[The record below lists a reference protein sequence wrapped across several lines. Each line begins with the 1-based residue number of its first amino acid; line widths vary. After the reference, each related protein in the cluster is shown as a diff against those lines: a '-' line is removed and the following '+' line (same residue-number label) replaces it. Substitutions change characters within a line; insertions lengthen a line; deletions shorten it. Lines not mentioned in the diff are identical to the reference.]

1 MSTKYNTRFL
11 HTYLSKNNKNVF
23 QYGEWDCLEFI
34 VGFFKPLQNKEIVK
48 KIRGNYK
55 TKTEYQ
61 NLIKKN
67 GYYNLHD
74 ILKGHLKEKPVFYAQ
89 MGDIA
94 YHKGAMGIVEGLNS
108 LFLNIKGGYTIIP
121 TSSCTGVFE
130 CQN

>member
-1 MSTKYNTRFL
+1 MSTRFNVKNIQKYLF
-11 HTYLSKNNKNVF
+11 KNRNNQF
-23 QYGEWDCLEFI
+23 RYGEWDCLEFI
-34 VGFFKPLQNKEIVK
+34 LGFYTPLENKEIVK

-74 ILKGHLKEKPVFYAQ
+74 ILKAHLKEKPINYAQ
-89 MGDIA
+89 LGNIA

-108 LFLNIKGGYTIIP
+108 IFLNIKGGYTIIP
-121 TSSCTGVFE
+121 TNSCTGVFE